1 MVGVIAGRE
10 VRLLE
15 PKSRSGVAYGA
26 AWAIIDRILASG
38 ESGFRNATEMNG
50 TWRTPQAVIEA
61 LNEIE
66 DARPMGAVI
75 ELTDP
80 RDGRVW
86 IPRYEGKELSGAI
99 CGHAAILNDDPHDVQ
114 IVRFVTVTIPNKGL
128 YHVRVSARE
137 GENRRPTPDNL
148 PEMVRE
154 AYLQTV
160 TEFPFWQE
168 VTLGLKGPN
177 FMGITRVG
185 EVGAGPTV
193 PEEMKPQGLTSKMLA
208 DKFSSMYQR

>member
-26 AWAIIDRILASG
+26 AWAVIDRILASG
-38 ESGFRNATEMNG
+38 ERGFRNATEMCG
-50 TWRTPQAVIEA
+50 TYRTPEAVVEA
-61 LNEIE
+61 LREIE

-80 RDGRVW
+80 RDGRLW
-86 IPRYEGKELSGAI
+86 IPRYEGKEMSGAI
-99 CGHAAILNDDPHDVQ
+99 CGHAAIFNDDPNDVQ
-114 IVRFVTVTIPNKGL
+114 IVRFVTVTIPGKGL

-168 VTLGLKGPN
+168 VSLGLKGPN
-177 FMGITRVG
+177 FTGITRVG
-185 EVGAGPTV
+185 EVGTGPRV
-193 PEEMKPQGLTSKMLA
+193 PEEMKPQGLTSRMLA